1 MDHESPILE
10 ARFAKNNN
18 AQNPRTR
25 CNNTADETHHSNDHA
40 WFVTESPTRSDQI
53 HLHENRYL
61 SDSIEETKRRMFER
75 GRVLDCGIG
84 METKQI
90 NYGGLRVHYL
100 PGSII
105 LSRPSV

>member
-1 MDHESPILE
+1 METLE

-105 LSRPSV
+105 LSIPSV